1 MVKNLPA
8 NAGDTRDTGSIPGGG
23 RSPGEGHGNPLQYS
37 CLENPMGRGAWW
49 ATVHGVAKNQ
59 TRLNHRVCAHVCAC
73 THTHTHTPLFKG
85 GVGRRGPEA
94 NEEKH
99 PEKKRLARNSHG

>member
-1 MVKNLPA
+1 MDYSPWGCKES
-8 NAGDTRDTGSIPGGG
+8 DTTEPQSVR
-23 RSPGEGHGNPLQYS
+23 
-37 CLENPMGRGAWW
+37 
-49 ATVHGVAKNQ
+49 
-59 TRLNHRVCAHVCAC
+59 TRVRMHTH

-94 NEEKH
+94 DEEKH